1 MPSIISSVLV
11 FSLFNDTSKTIY
23 NLLYHRD
30 KTNTTFSFW
39 LLNDI
44 LHLRG
49 PLRLMIHLNS
59 HFFKINTMYR
69 QAAKLRNMQFGIK
82 ENINCF
88 IIFTEMLIIFYEFKK
103 CTLLISL
110 IASLITESFTITVDS
125 SNQNDQIQSYIF
137 TIAQILIINWDHL
150 SL

>member
-69 QAAKLRNMQFGIK
+69 QAAKLRNM
-82 ENINCF
+82 
-88 IIFTEMLIIFYEFKK
+88 
-103 CTLLISL
+103 
-110 IASLITESFTITVDS
+110 
-125 SNQNDQIQSYIF
+125 
-137 TIAQILIINWDHL
+137 
-150 SL
+150 